1 MFDLEFEWT
10 VEGGGGERRKDAC
23 SKRLLKSKT
32 PRLIVRHRIF
42 GIEQVTVTT
51 RKRKKKKNKKSVERM
66 SETVGQFFFSEE
78 TNGFDVTSSE
88 DTDIR

>member
-51 RKRKKKKNKKSVERM
+51 RKTKKKKKRKEEKQKRRKTKKRRADE
-66 SETVGQFFFSEE
+66 
-78 TNGFDVTSSE
+78 
-88 DTDIR
+88 